1 MRDCSDTICV
11 QYSAGYAGE
20 FFSHLLHRSLN
31 PSSRLQ
37 IEKNIHS
44 KYEWVNDASGSFYFK
59 HIKRVLLEYN
69 CYKNNKTTNFGF
81 TDWESK
87 NGYNIESTVQI
98 LYDDDEDAFIEN
110 YVELLRSSYRVKPVD
125 CRYQVYCFNHIADDP
140 RICPSLVFPNSTS
153 LFLYAADPRHRLYF
167 KILELIK
174 NYLTYDG
181 VKKSLDLREYIKS
194 YNIRYSPTAATKV
207 IDIGEF
213 VFGEDASTAESQ
225 LSSALNIPVSLNK
238 TMINGYRTNNKKLI
252 DDFLSVEDVDT
263 LSIAEAIDRAVQNSI
278 RVMNNERS

>member
-20 FFSHLLHRSLN
+20 FFSYLLHRSLN
-31 PSSRLQ
+31 PRSRLQ

-98 LYDDDEDAFIEN
+98 LYDDDEDTFIEN
-110 YVELLRSSYRVKPVD
+110 YIELLRSSYRIKPLD
-125 CRYQVYCFNHIADDP
+125 CRYQVYCFNHLADDS
-140 RICPSLVFPNSTS
+140 RLCPSLVFPNSLS
-153 LFLYAADPRHRLYF
+153 LFLYAVNARHRLYF

-181 VKKSLDLREYIKS
+181 VKKSLDFREYIKS
-194 YNIRYSPTAATKV
+194 YNIRYSPTAATNV
-207 IDIGEF
+207 IDIGEL
-213 VFGEDASTAESQ
+213 VFGDNTQATESQ
-225 LSSALNIPVSLNK
+225 LSSALNITVSLNK
-238 TMINGYRTNNKKLI
+238 TMINGYKTNNKKLI
-252 DDFLSVEDVDT
+252 DNFLDVEDADT

-278 RVMNNERS
+278 RVLNNERS